1 MAERTK
7 FSVRQRYNR
16 RKAVKARRA
25 VAKKPVD
32 KRQDQALLKLFKMVR
47 YSKELKYVD
56 QQLQTVAS
64 TTWTNM
70 LTRPLT
76 YIPEGTTVGTRI
88 GNKIMIHRI
97 QLKSVVTVGD
107 ATNLYRILIIKF
119 GHCPTGSLGI
129 QNVLENYN
137 NTTPFQIMGF
147 FKRNAPSKYKVLYD
161 SGVQSLVGDG
171 AAGSTRTI
179 HSQRQHNIV
188 LKFPRG
194 ELVQYSGSAANTETN
209 GFTYAVCVSDSTLAP
224 NVGFQ
229 TMSRVI
235 FSG

>member
-7 FSVRQRYNR
+7 LSVRQRYNR
-16 RKAVKARRA
+16 RRAVRARRA
-25 VAKKPVD
+25 PAKKPVD
-32 KRQDQALLKLFKMVR
+32 KRQDQQLLKLFKMVR
-47 YSKELKYVD
+47 FSKELKYVD
-56 QQLQTVAS
+56 QQLQTTAS
-64 TTWTNM
+64 TTWNNL

-76 YIPEGTTVGTRI
+76 YIPEGTTVGDRI

-97 QLKSVVTVGD
+97 QFKSVVTVGD
-107 ATNLYRILIIKF
+107 ATNLYRILIVKF
-119 GHCPTGSLGI
+119 GHCPTAALGI

-137 NTTPFQIMGF
+137 NTTPFQILGF
-147 FKRNAPSKYKVLYD
+147 FKRNAPSKYKILWD

-171 AAGSTRTI
+171 AAGATRTI

-188 LKFPRG
+188 LKFPKG
-194 ELVQYSGSAANTETN
+194 ELVQYADSNANSETN
-209 GFTYAVCVSDSTLAP
+209 GFTYVVAVSDSVLAP

-229 TMSRVI
+229 SMSRVI